1 MPDTPLAWALFW
13 LAVII
18 LIWLTFETVIWLYLT
33 VLSQYGHGIT
43 YLMVFLLLL
52 LLFIIF
58 RLLLVQNFETLA
70 YLVLVLMAYVL
81 WRATRP

>member
-1 MPDTPLAWALFW
+1 M
-13 LAVII
+13 II
-18 LIWLTFETVIWLYLT
+18 LIWLIFETVFWLYLT
-33 VLSQYGHGIT
+33 VLSQYGYGIT

-52 LLFIIF
+52 LLFVIF

-81 WRATRP
+81 WRATLP